1 MASGD
6 ERMGTLGNMAP
17 YGSEMLIVGPL
28 LQQAALNFRI
38 PVPTLTGAI
47 KVKSVKS
54 FTTVVVTVNDSVVT
68 VKKQHAAEGA
78 VSMTGGVLTIAQSGS
93 AVGIEDSC
101 DITDD
106 ANARVPAGDF
116 IVLAIAHTQ
125 ADGEAV
131 FFIEYERVQ

>member
-6 ERMGTLGNMAP
+6 ERMGTLGNCAP
-17 YGSEMLIVGPL
+17 YGSELFITGPL

-38 PVPTLTGAI
+38 PVPTYMGAI

-54 FTTVVVTVNDSVVT
+54 FETVVLSVNDSTVT

-78 VSMTGGVLTIAQSGS
+78 TSMTGGSITIAHSGS
-93 AVGIEDSC
+93 VGDEDSC

-116 IVLAIAHTQ
+116 IVLAIAHAQ

-131 FFIEYERVQ
+131 FFVEYERVQ